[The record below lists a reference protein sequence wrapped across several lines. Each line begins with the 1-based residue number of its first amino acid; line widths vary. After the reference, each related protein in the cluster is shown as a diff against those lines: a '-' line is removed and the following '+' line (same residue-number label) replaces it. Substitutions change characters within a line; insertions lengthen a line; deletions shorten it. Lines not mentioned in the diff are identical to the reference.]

1 MSGFDIILI
10 LIIAGF
16 AFYGLFN
23 GLIKTVGAIV
33 ALVLGVWIA
42 SFFYLP
48 IYSLAEKLF
57 FGFESLGRAV
67 IFMVLFII
75 TNRLINFFFILVEGS
90 YNSLFFIPFLK
101 SINRLLGAIFGL
113 VLGGLI
119 IGLALYGLNQVGLG
133 TKLLAGYVK
142 TSKIAPILLKYAGL
156 IVPLLPNLWEK
167 IKSFGDDKSA
177 GLKNIDF
184 KGIDTDNFNI
194 EKLKDTGGYLKEKVW
209 NGSK

>member
-23 GLIKTVGAIV
+23 GLIKTIGAII
-33 ALVLGVWIA
+33 ALVIGVWIA
-42 SFFYLP
+42 NIFYLP
-48 IYSLAEKLF
+48 VYALAEKLF

-67 IFMVLFII
+67 IFMVVFII
-75 TNRLINFFFILVEGS
+75 ANRLINFFFILVEGS

-119 IGLALYGLNQVGLG
+119 IGLALYGLNQVEIGA
-133 TKLLAGYVK
+133 KLLAGYIK
-142 TSKIAPILLKYAGL
+142 TSKIAPILLKYAGV

-167 IKSFGDDKSA
+167 IKNLGEGKSA
-177 GLKNIDF
+177 GLKNMDF
-184 KGIDTDNFNI
+184 KGIDTDSFNT
-194 EKLKDTGGYLKEKVW
+194 EKLKETGAYLKEKVW